1 MILPISFTETVRK
14 EGGRIA
20 IRSILAAVVLLGSQ
34 AGSALAAVAVD
45 MVTPHDSGRYGTSF
59 SFNHTVGTGPS
70 RLLIVAV
77 IDGNRNTSVTSL
89 TFGGAALTRID
100 RTQGTGV
107 AAELW
112 RLVAPP
118 SGTQPVV
125 VTMSS
130 NQDRPIATAVSY
142 TGVDQTAPVGMAAG
156 AGGSG
161 TAVSISVP
169 SAPGDH
175 VMDAGSAWVTRNPP
189 NATAGPGQ
197 TQRWSL
203 SNGVDTRAMGSDK
216 LATGTTTTMAW
227 TVTGMTSWV
236 SIGVAV
242 KPATTT
248 PPPPPDAAP
257 PPPDVASPPLDAGVP
272 PRDSGPPPP
281 DGAGREVTSAIDG
294 SPSTDSAPALDA
306 QPTGERSTP
315 PEIDAGSSAT
325 TVDLTVGS
333 ACTIARRQ
341 ASGNR
346 SFITGVL
353 AALLVVTARARWR
366 RRGNHGR
373 AAGGKH
379 QTLSLPSPSTTS
391 R

>member
-1 MILPISFTETVRK
+1 VILPILFAETVRN

-20 IRSILAAVVLLGSQ
+20 IRSILAAVALLGSP

-45 MVTPHDSGRYGTSF
+45 RVTPYDSGRYGTSF
-59 SFNHTVGTGPS
+59 SFSHTVGTGPS

-112 RLVAPP
+112 RLVAPA
-118 SGTQPVV
+118 SGTQTIVV
-125 VTMSS
+125 NMSS
-130 NQDRPIATAVSY
+130 NQDRPIATAISY

-203 SNGVDTRAMGSDK
+203 SNGVDTRVMGSDK
-216 LATGTTTTMAW
+216 LATGATTTMAW

-248 PPPPPDAAP
+248 PPPPDAAP
-257 PPPDVASPPLDAGVP
+257 PPLDAAAPPADAGVP
-272 PRDSGPPPP
+272 PRDSGSPPP
-281 DGAGREVTSAIDG
+281 DAAGRDVASPIDAA
-294 SPSTDSAPALDA
+294 PSTDAALTPDARLAGDRSMPADVD
-306 QPTGERSTP
+306 G
-315 PEIDAGSSAT
+315 GSSAVA
-325 TVDLTVGS
+325 VDLQIGN
-333 ACTIARRQ
+333 ACAIARRYS
-341 ASGNR
+341 SGNR
-346 SFITGVL
+346 SPTSGVL
-353 AALLVVTARARWR
+353 AVLLVVTAWAR
-366 RRGNHGR
+366 RRRHRGH
-373 AAGGKH
+373 
-379 QTLSLPSPSTTS
+379 PSS
-391 R
+391 RRPMSRG